1 MADSTAISSSTSPT
15 ITNTSSSAS
24 STASTSSASSTASTS
39 STSTSKSKGFQSAGL
54 TSGIDWET
62 LVEKTIDA
70 KKAAM
75 EAPYT
80 RSKTDYQNK
89 LTAWQS
95 FNTSLS
101 ALTTLISDKDKFNSD
116 DGYKLFYSSL
126 YCADSDVKTADV
138 MNVTVGTA
146 AGPGSYSVEVSALA
160 KAEKINSD
168 VFTSKNTALGVAGD
182 LVVNGKT
189 AHILSTDTLAGV
201 MTKINNTS
209 SGVTAAIIGVSDT
222 EYRLTLQ
229 SDKEGA
235 DGMSLKN
242 GSNFNVLEQLN
253 LHTGAEQLAHA
264 SGSDVL
270 SYTYRDSTNEAGTP
284 DKTISTLLGLDS
296 PQSGTVTIK
305 GKTYTI
311 NLATATLNSIAATI
325 NADPPSGTVASV
337 VNVTDD
343 NYVKTYKLKL
353 TNVGL
358 SDLTDQNNVLE
369 TLGILEGTRKNTITA
384 GQDASLKID
393 GFPITSSS
401 NAVTSAIEGITLN
414 LAGVTKSNTP
424 IQVKILADNDALIDK
439 LTTYIGGISDILT
452 AIKQQNTYSATDSKA
467 LLGDVNLSAIKDSI
481 TGSLFAEISSNTLY
495 KTLSSAGIG
504 FASDGTISMDT
515 DSLKKALL
523 NNRTDVVNL
532 LKNFGTSL
540 YDKLNVYVDPY
551 TGTLK
556 DITESVQNEITSL
569 NTRLAEMDQRFER
582 QADLMRKR
590 YNALESLIS
599 KSNTLKTFLSDTSDA
614 RKQTW

>member
-1 MADSTAISSSTSPT
+1 MADSTAISSTTSPVT
-15 ITNTSSSAS
+15 TSTT
-24 STASTSSASSTASTS
+24 ST
-39 STSTSKSKGFQSAGL
+39 TSTSKSFAGAGL

-62 LVEKTIDA
+62 LVEKTIEA
-70 KKAAM
+70 KKTAM

-101 ALTTLISDKDKFNSD
+101 ALTTLINDTEKFNSD

-126 YCADSDVKTADV
+126 YCADSEVKTADV
-138 MNVTVGTA
+138 MNVDVDEA
-146 AGPGSYSVEVSALA
+146 AGPGTYSVEVSVLA

-168 VFTSKNTALGVAGD
+168 VFTSKNTALGIAGD
-182 LVVNGKT
+182 LVVNNK
-189 AHILSTDTLAGV
+189 AVSILATDTLAGV
-201 MTKINNTS
+201 MTKINGVG
-209 SGVTAAIIGVSDT
+209 SGITAAIIGVSDT

-229 SDKEGA
+229 SDAEGA
-235 DGMSLKN
+235 EGMSLKN
-242 GSNFNVLEQLN
+242 GNDSTVLEQLT
-253 LHTGAEQLAHA
+253 LHTGTEQLAHA
-264 SGSDVL
+264 SGSDAL
-270 SYTYRDSTNEAGTP
+270 SDTYRYSEDEDTTP
-284 DKTISTLLGLDS
+284 DKTISSLLGLTD
-296 PQSGTVTIK
+296 PQSGLVTIK
-305 GKTYTI
+305 DKSYTI
-311 NLATATLNSIAATI
+311 NLSTATLNSIATAI
-325 NADPPSGTVASV
+325 NADPPTGTVASV
-337 VNVTDD
+337 VSVTDD
-343 NYVKTYKLKL
+343 DYVTTYKLKL

-369 TLGILEGTRKNTITA
+369 TLGLLEGTRKNVITA
-384 GQDASLKID
+384 GQDASLTLD

-401 NAVTSAIEGITLN
+401 NAVTKAIEGVTLN
-414 LAGVTKSNTP
+414 LAGTTAPAVP

-467 LLGDVNLSAIKDSI
+467 LLGDVNLATIKDSI
-481 TGSLFAEISSNTLY
+481 TDALFAEASSNTLY
-495 KTLSSAGIG
+495 KNLSSAGISFG
-504 FASDGTISMDT
+504 GDGTISMDT
-515 DSLKKALL
+515 DAIKKALL
-523 NNRTDVVNL
+523 NNRTDVVTL

-556 DITESVQNEITSL
+556 DITESIQNEITGI
-569 NTRLAEMDQRFER
+569 NDRLAEMDKQFER

-599 KSNTLKTFLSDTSDA
+599 QSNSLKTFLSDTSDA

>member
-1 MADSTAISSSTSPT
+1 MADSTTISSTTTSPT
-15 ITNTSSSAS
+15 SNT
-24 STASTSSASSTASTS
+24 
-39 STSTSKSKGFQSAGL
+39 TSTTSNTKSATSTGKGFSGVGVI
-54 TSGIDWET
+54 SGIDWET

-70 KKAAM
+70 KKTAM

-101 ALTTLISDKDKFNSD
+101 AMTTLINDKDKFNSD

-126 YCADSDVKTADV
+126 YCTNSEVKTADV

-146 AGPGSYSVEVSALA
+146 AGPGTYSVEVSALA

-182 LVVNGKT
+182 LVVNNK
-189 AHILSTDTLAGV
+189 AVSILATDTLAGV
-201 MTKINNTS
+201 MTKINS
-209 SGVTAAIIGVSDT
+209 VGSGVTAAIIGVSDT

-229 SDKEGA
+229 SDAEGA
-235 DGMSLKN
+235 AGMSLKN
-242 GSNFNVLEQLN
+242 GDVSTVLEQLT
-253 LHTGAEQLAHA
+253 LHTGTEQLAHA

-270 SYTYRDSTNEAGTP
+270 SDTYRDSTNEADTP
-284 DKTISTLLGLDS
+284 DKTISTLLGLNN

-311 NLATATLNSIAATI
+311 NLSTATLNSITAAI
-325 NADPPSGTVASV
+325 NADAPSGTVASV
-337 VNVTDD
+337 VSVTDND
-343 NYVKTYKLKL
+343 YVTTYKLKL

-369 TLGILEGTRKNTITA
+369 TLGILEGTRKNTITV
-384 GQDASLKID
+384 GQDASLKVD
-393 GFPITSSS
+393 GFAITSHS
-401 NAVTSAIEGITLN
+401 NAVTSAIEGVTLN
-414 LAGVTKSNTP
+414 LAGTTATATP
-424 IQVKILADNDALIDK
+424 IQVKILADNDTLIDK

-452 AIKQQNTYSATDSKA
+452 AIKNQNTYSATDSKA
-467 LLGDVNLSAIKDSI
+467 LLGDVNLSVIKDNI
-481 TGSLFAEISSNTLY
+481 TNALFAETSSNTLY
-495 KTLSSAGIG
+495 KNLSSAGIT

-515 DSLKKALL
+515 DALKKALL

-540 YDKLNVYVDPY
+540 NDKMNVYVDPY

-556 DITESVQNEITSL
+556 DITESIQNEITSL
-569 NTRLAEMDQRFER
+569 DDRLAEMDQQFER
-582 QADLMRKR
+582 QADLMRNR

-599 KSNTLKTFLSDTSDA
+599 KSNSLKTFLSDTSDA

>member
-1 MADSTAISSSTSPT
+1 MADSTAISSTTSPVT
-15 ITNTSSSAS
+15 TSPVTTSTNTS
-24 STASTSSASSTASTS
+24 T
-39 STSTSKSKGFQSAGL
+39 TSTSKSFQGAGL

-62 LVEKTIDA
+62 LVEKTIEA
-70 KKAAM
+70 KKTAM

-101 ALTTLISDKDKFNSD
+101 ALTTLINDTEKFNSD

-126 YCADSDVKTADV
+126 YCTDSEVKTADV
-138 MNVTVGTA
+138 MNVTVDTA
-146 AGPGSYSVEVSALA
+146 AGPGTYSVEVSALA

-168 VFTSKNTALGVAGD
+168 VFTSKNTALGIAGD
-182 LVVNGKT
+182 LVVNNKSVS
-189 AHILSTDTLAGV
+189 ILATDTLAGV
-201 MTKINNTS
+201 MTKINGVG
-209 SGVTAAIIGVSDT
+209 SGITAAIIGVSDT

-229 SDKEGA
+229 SDAEGA
-235 DGMSLKN
+235 EGMSLKN
-242 GSNFNVLEQLN
+242 GNDSTVLEQLT
-253 LHTGAEQLAHA
+253 LHTGTEQLAHA

-270 SYTYRDSTNEAGTP
+270 SDTYRDNTKEADTP
-284 DKTISTLLGLDS
+284 DKTISTLLGLSD
-296 PQSGTVTIK
+296 PQSGLVTIK
-305 GKTYTI
+305 EKSYTI
-311 NLATATLNSIAATI
+311 DLSTATLNSIAAAI

-337 VNVTDD
+337 VSVTDD
-343 NYVKTYKLKL
+343 DYVTTYKLKL

-369 TLGILEGTRKNTITA
+369 TLGILEGTRKNVITA
-384 GQDASLKID
+384 GQDASLKLD
-393 GFPITSSS
+393 GFSITSSS
-401 NAVTSAIEGITLN
+401 NAVTKAIEGVTLN
-414 LAGVTKSNTP
+414 LAGTTATGTP
-424 IQVKILADNDALIDK
+424 IQVKILADNDVLIDK

-467 LLGDVNLSAIKDSI
+467 LLGDVNLATIKDSI
-481 TGSLFAEISSNTLY
+481 TNALFAETSSNTLY
-495 KTLSSAGIG
+495 KNLSSTGISFG
-504 FASDGTISMDT
+504 GDGTISMDT
-515 DSLKKALL
+515 EALKKALL
-523 NNRTDVVNL
+523 NNRTDVVAL
-532 LKNFGTSL
+532 LKNFGTAL

-556 DITESVQNEITSL
+556 DITESIQNEITGI
-569 NTRLAEMDQRFER
+569 NDRLAEMDKQFER

-599 KSNTLKTFLSDTSDA
+599 QSNSLKTFLSNTSDA